1 MSVVFSVKFYA
12 VKYFLLRFIYCRT
25 NYVFIIPGL
34 ALKVAG
40 VVNCCLTLGK
50 LLGYSLLRTK

>member
-50 LLGYSLLRTK
+50 LLGYS